1 MARRQ
6 KKESCPVAAAA
17 KIISRK
23 WVLLIL
29 RDLSAGPQ
37 RFSALQRS
45 IGASPRMLSA
55 RLDELEREGIV
66 ARHCYAEVPPRVEY
80 TLTEKGR
87 SLIPLI
93 EDMRRV
99 GKHLL

>member
-17 KIISRK
+17 RVISRK

-29 RDLSAGPQ
+29 RDLSTGTQ
-37 RFSALQRS
+37 RFGTLQRS
-45 IGASPRMLSA
+45 IGASPRVLSA

-66 ARHCYAEVPPRVEY
+66 ARHYYPEVPPRVEY

-87 SLIPLI
+87 TLIPLI
-93 EDMRRV
+93 EDLRRV
-99 GKHLL
+99 GKRLL